1 MEHCTDCVTLSS
13 RCEVRGREYL
23 ALLQMTALKA
33 SSLTAD
39 EFWKLKQDLVQANAW
54 RRSASID
61 LACHQRKC
69 SELIENRLATTM
81 VA

>member
-1 MEHCTDCVTLSS
+1 MEHCADCVTLSAK
-13 RCEVRGREYL
+13 CEVRAREYL
-23 ALLQMTALKA
+23 NLLQMTALKA

-69 SELIENRLATTM
+69 SELMENRQAARL

>member
-1 MEHCTDCVTLSS
+1 
-13 RCEVRGREYL
+13 
-23 ALLQMTALKA
+23 MTALKA
-33 SSLTAD
+33 SSLSAD

>member
-1 MEHCTDCVTLSS
+1 
-13 RCEVRGREYL
+13 
-23 ALLQMTALKA
+23 MTALKA